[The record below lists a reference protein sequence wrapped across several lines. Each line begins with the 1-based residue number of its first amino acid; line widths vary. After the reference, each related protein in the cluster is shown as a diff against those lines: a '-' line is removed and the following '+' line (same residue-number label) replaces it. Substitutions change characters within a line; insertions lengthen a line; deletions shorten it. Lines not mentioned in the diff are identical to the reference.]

1 MFKLLPLYTVVFKG
15 QYWFPLYEQLRF
27 QYKKSMLFYCYKKKQ
42 MKNGINQP
50 AKLLRLV
57 EATVVEIGTKWLQK
71 FKQKLHGPE

>member
-1 MFKLLPLYTVVFKG
+1 
-15 QYWFPLYEQLRF
+15 
-27 QYKKSMLFYCYKKKQ
+27 